1 MYVQT
6 CVLHLIN
13 KSYRELCCGTGCP
26 SFSLFCLHVS
36 LCFGFGITVK
46 TEMGVGDRVDM
57 RLLCVCVCSHMCG
70 CVLVCVRGKPRGKL
84 LEV

>member
-1 MYVQT
+1 M
-6 CVLHLIN
+6 
-13 KSYRELCCGTGCP
+13 
-26 SFSLFCLHVS
+26 
-36 LCFGFGITVK
+36 K

>member
-1 MYVQT
+1 M
-6 CVLHLIN
+6 
-13 KSYRELCCGTGCP
+13 
-26 SFSLFCLHVS
+26 
-36 LCFGFGITVK
+36 K

-57 RLLCVCVCSHMCG
+57 RLLRVCVCSHMCG